1 MRYCQVAATFPM
13 MQFSR
18 TPWKVLSEQNQKI
31 CLDAVGLHGDL
42 AEYIVQTAK
51 RCAASGEPMIRNLEY
66 AYPHS
71 GYAAVNDEFLP
82 GEDILVAPQLKKG
95 VTTRQVVIPDG
106 IWEGPAG
113 KRYRKGNY
121 PIDTPITAIL
131 VFRRVGK

>member
-18 TPWKVLSEQNQKI
+18 APWKVLSEQNQKI

-42 AEYIVQTAK
+42 AEYIVQTVK

-71 GYAAVNDEFLP
+71 GYAAVNDEFLL

-95 VTTRQVVIPDG
+95 MTTRQVVIPDG

-121 PIDTPITAIL
+121 PIDTPITAIP